1 MNGVPQ
7 TPGGILPGM
16 HMYLFPVL
24 QPKHPISA
32 GYAFFR
38 IRELTTGSNRVLA
51 GIAPNT
57 FICKEWFVIV
67 LIATITME
75 GAAPCRTQT
84 GLLDAR
90 RRSPCAAGFLGLSC
104 RLISGGGNHSRRSF
118 PSVSFLNQEVC
129 LSSTRQS
136 MDRAPSLFRGRHLN
150 VNANRRF
157 KPRQNWSTLLA

>member
-7 TPGGILPGM
+7 TPGEILPGM

-67 LIATITME
+67 LIATSTMK
-75 GAAPCRTQT
+75 GAAPCPIGHKQAYLTPD
-84 GLLDAR
+84 GEALAR
-90 RRSPCAAGFLGLSC
+90 LVCWVYRAG
-104 RLISGGGNHSRRSF
+104 
-118 PSVSFLNQEVC
+118 
-129 LSSTRQS
+129 
-136 MDRAPSLFRGRHLN
+136 
-150 VNANRRF
+150 
-157 KPRQNWSTLLA
+157 